1 MRFSIEHVFLTP
13 GLGLIYEWE
22 TEPQRPL
29 PPSDFPGLTLVKA
42 EIPGLLLDREALEW
56 GAGRAHGGDPLLGVA
71 EVHQLLLEALS
82 REEDQGL

>member
-1 MRFSIEHVFLTP
+1 M
-13 GLGLIYEWE
+13 
-22 TEPQRPL
+22 
-29 PPSDFPGLTLVKA
+29 VKA
-42 EIPGLLLDREALEW
+42 EIPGLLLDREALER